1 MGAHGAAARRHGV
14 EAPFDLDDLDAA
26 AARAEAPDTPP
37 CDHPGCTEAGAY
49 RAPKDR
55 SLSSY
60 YNFCLCHVREYNK
73 AWNYCADMNQD
84 EIEQHVRRST
94 VWDRP
99 TWRMGGGNG
108 AGGAAGH
115 GPGSRRFETGTVH
128 DPFGVFDGLGAGPDG
143 QADSEPAPF
152 PRDSRETRALQELD
166 LTWPLT
172 REDLRARYRT
182 LVKRHHPDA
191 NNGDKGAE
199 ERFKRVNEAYRVL
212 LATVEG

>member
-1 MGAHGAAARRHGV
+1 MGAHGAAARRHGFD
-14 EAPFDLDDLDAA
+14 APFDLDDLDAA
-26 AARAEAPDTPP
+26 AARVGAPEVPL
-37 CDHPGCTEAGAY
+37 CDHPGCTEAGPY

-55 SLSSY
+55 SLRSY
-60 YNFCLCHVREYNK
+60 YNFCLDHVREYNK
-73 AWNYCADMNQD
+73 AWNYYANMAPD
-84 EIEQHVRRST
+84 EIEEHVRRST

-99 TWRMGGGNG
+99 TWRMSGSGTGH
-108 AGGAAGH
+108 GAAGM
-115 GPGSRRFETGTVH
+115 GPRGFETGTVH
-128 DPFGVFDGLGAGPDG
+128 DPFGVFDDLRAGTEG
-143 QADSEPAPF
+143 HGEPEPTPF

-172 REDLRARYRT
+172 REELRARYRT

-212 LATVEG
+212 LASVEG